1 MEQDVF
7 AAITANDKD
16 RVAQLIAADPAVA
29 HARNAAG
36 ISALMQARYENRA
49 EIVELLRPA
58 AGELDIFEAA
68 ALGDVARLNKLLT
81 NDREVVKARSADGFT
96 PLHLACFFGQLKAA
110 EILIQHGA
118 DTNAVSP
125 SRIAVIHSAA
135 ASRNA
140 ALLKLGLARRS
151 ESRLAAATWLHR
163 VARGGHAQ
171 QCGEGAGAV
180 GRGGRSGHQ
189 ERRWADCGRYGR
201 AKWRQGSDRVAGVKE
216 IECRSDT
223 GQASI
228 CSFATAEWF
237 RRITVPVRTA
247 QNSNSTLATLA

>member
-1 MEQDVF
+1 MAQDIF
-7 AAITANDKD
+7 SAITANDKE
-16 RVAQLIAADPAVA
+16 RVAQLIAAEPRTP
-29 HARNAAG
+29 HARNAGG

-96 PLHLACFFGQLKAA
+96 PLHLACFFGQLNAA

-135 ASRNA
+135 ASRDA
-140 ALLKLGLARRS
+140 ALLKLVL
-151 ESRLAAATWLHR
+151 
-163 VARGGHAQ
+163 RGGANPDLQQQRGYTALHEAAMHNSVERAQ
-171 QCGEGAGAV
+171 ALLDAGADPAIKSED
-180 GRGGRSGHQ
+180 GQTAADMAEQNGGR
-189 ERRWADCGRYGR
+189 E
-201 AKWRQGSDRVAGVKE
+201 VTE
-216 IECRSDT
+216 LL
-223 GQASI
+223 AS
-228 CSFATAEWF
+228 
-237 RRITVPVRTA
+237 RK
-247 QNSNSTLATLA
+247 